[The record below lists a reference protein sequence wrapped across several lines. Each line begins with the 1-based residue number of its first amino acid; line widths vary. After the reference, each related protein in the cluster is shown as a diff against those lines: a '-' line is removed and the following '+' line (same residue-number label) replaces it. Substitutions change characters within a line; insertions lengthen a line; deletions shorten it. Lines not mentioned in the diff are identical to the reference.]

1 MPQTGSADSV
11 DVLLDV
17 SREVEVEDVRDVR
30 HVDTPGEKN
39 YTFSDLGSKA
49 QYGRNEMTYFQ
60 LQNKCG

>member
-39 YTFSDLGSKA
+39 YTFSDLGRKA
-49 QYGRNEMTYFQ
+49 QWDDLLSIAKQMRMN
-60 LQNKCG
+60 